1 MMRTTF
7 VRPLLLLAMALT
19 ATACATR
26 GDAAEHEQERS
37 APLRVENRSWSDM
50 RVYVLT
56 TAGQRTR
63 LGTVNGSST
72 STLRIPASIV
82 SGGRELVFEVDPVGS
97 RATATSFS
105 IFVRPGETVT
115 LTIPPQVR

>member
-1 MMRTTF
+1 MKTMFMRT
-7 VRPLLLLAMALT
+7 LLLALVAST
-19 ATACATR
+19 ATACASR
-26 GDAAEHEQERS
+26 GDAAERERENS
-37 APLRVENRSWSDM
+37 ASVRVENRSWSDM

-56 TAGQRTR
+56 TAGMRTR

-105 IFVRPGETVT
+105 IFVRAGETVT

>member
-1 MMRTTF
+1 MKSKRLP
-7 VRPLLLLAMALT
+7 VLLLVLVAILVG
-19 ATACATR
+19 ACGSR
-26 GDAAEHEQERS
+26 QAAEERREQGS

-50 RVYVLT
+50 RVYVAT
-56 TAGQRTR
+56 IGQRTR
-63 LGTVNGSST
+63 LGTVPGSST
-72 STLRIPASIV
+72 MTLRIPAHIV

-105 IFVRPGETVT
+105 IFVRPGEQVR